1 MNVENRLYK
10 TDQGVYIGTI
20 QKKVHNQRG
29 RRFVCIGKKQI
40 HIDNIPLLP
49 KENNWDLFQWY
60 VLDGLFE
67 SFPCVV
73 MDWWM
78 KMRMKNK
85 YIKLG

>member
-1 MNVENRLYK
+1 MNTENRLYK
-10 TDQGVYIGTI
+10 KDGRVYIGTI
-20 QKKVHNQRG
+20 QKPIHDQRG
-29 RRFVCIGKKQI
+29 RKFVCVCKKQI
-40 HIDNIPLLP
+40 HIDNIPILP
-49 KENNWDLFQWY
+49 KEEKFDLFQWY

-78 KMRMKNK
+78 KMRIKNR